1 MRRHLLQMFAGA
13 VLLGFVAVP
22 VPRAAEA
29 DWQPLFDGH
38 SLDGWAAV
46 NDVTFEVNEGNLRLV
61 RGMGWLRTERRFKDF
76 VLEFECRPLVEKYDS
91 GIYLRAGLDGK
102 PWPDGGW
109 QVNLRHDLL
118 GGLVKGYGAKVPAQN
133 AGVPVGQW
141 VKFRLT
147 AKGSAVSLEVDGE
160 LAWEYDQV
168 DAESGYIGIQAEDRA
183 FDFRNIRLREI

>member
-1 MRRHLLQMFAGA
+1 MRLQSLMKIAGL
-13 VLLGFVAVP
+13 VLLGLAPMP
-22 VPRAAEA
+22 VPHAAEA
-29 DWQPLFDGH
+29 GWQPLFDGR
-38 SLDGWAAV
+38 SLAGWAAV
-46 NDVTFEVNEGNLRLV
+46 NDVTFEVHEGDLRLV
-61 RGMGWLRTERRFKDF
+61 RGMGWLRTERQFQDF

-109 QVNLRHDLL
+109 QVNLRHDML

-147 AKGSAVSLEVDGE
+147 ANGSRVTLDVDGE
-160 LAWEYDQV
+160 RAWEYDEV
-168 DAESGYIGIQAEDRA
+168 DAKSGYIGIQAEDRA
-183 FDFRNIRLREI
+183 FDFRSIRLREL